1 MNHTNKI
8 LSRPLLAMSLSL
20 ALAIGSA
27 HAQAPA
33 QGGAVLT
40 QAQVKALLSEQG
52 YTKLDTLKFED
63 GLWKTEATSG
73 DGKRGDVRV
82 GARGGRVYAEG
93 TPSKLS
99 EAEVRA
105 ALTAAGY
112 SQVQDLEYDDGLWKA
127 KAHSATGQRME
138 IYADPTD
145 GGVVSAE
152 RD

>member
-8 LSRPLLAMSLSL
+8 LSRPLLAVSLSF
-20 ALAIGSA
+20 ALAVGSA

-40 QAQVKALLSEQG
+40 QAQVKALLGEQG
-52 YTKLDTLKFED
+52 YTKLDKLKFED

-82 GARGGRVYAEG
+82 GAHGGRIYAEG
-93 TPSKLS
+93 APSKLS

-105 ALTAAGY
+105 ALTSAGY
-112 SQVQDLEYDDGLWKA
+112 SQLHDLEYDDGLWKA
-127 KAHSATGQRME
+127 KGDNATGQRME

-145 GGVVSAE
+145 GSVVSAE

>member
-20 ALAIGSA
+20 ALAVGSA

-40 QAQVKALLSEQG
+40 QAQVKALLGEQG

-82 GARGGRVYAEG
+82 GAHGGRVYAEG
-93 TPSKLS
+93 VPSKLS

-112 SQVQDLEYDDGLWKA
+112 SQLHDLEYDDGLWKA
-127 KAHSATGQRME
+127 KGHNATGQRME

-145 GGVVSAE
+145 GSVVSAE
-152 RD
+152 GD

>member
-1 MNHTNKI
+1 MNDTNKI

-20 ALAIGSA
+20 ALAVGSA

-33 QGGAVLT
+33 PGGPALT

-52 YTKLDTLKFED
+52 YTKLDKLKFED

-82 GARGGRVYAEG
+82 GARGGRIYAEG
-93 TPSKLS
+93 VPSKLS
-99 EAEVRA
+99 EAEIRA

-112 SQVQDLEYDDGLWKA
+112 TQVHDLKYDDGLWEA
-127 KAHSATGQRME
+127 RAHSAAGQRVE
-138 IYADPTD
+138 LYADPTD
-145 GGVVSAE
+145 GGVVSAAG
-152 RD
+152 D